1 MSIYEQNARVIEE
14 DFNWLQ
20 RIIEDRISNFLLN
33 QTGGEITAPASEIS
47 ETGVF

>member
-33 QTGGEITAPASEIS
+33 QTDRKS
-47 ETGVF
+47 VV